1 MGMMGIGCCRQSQEL
16 CGGSGPFGDGS
27 GGGSESRE
35 DKDPIEG
42 MDSGWSV
49 SGGRHCDPLGCE
61 DVYQEFKTWLA
72 TVVKLGVSRIA
83 GHVKRH
89 GRRFGE
95 DHHGLI
101 GLYNVVMQDK
111 LKHVSREISQSGAVS

>member
-1 MGMMGIGCCRQSQEL
+1 
-16 CGGSGPFGDGS
+16 
-27 GGGSESRE
+27 
-35 DKDPIEG
+35 
-42 MDSGWSV
+42 
-49 SGGRHCDPLGCE
+49 LGCE

-83 GHVKRH
+83 GHVKRR

-95 DHHGLI
+95 DHH